1 MRAEGFQASECSLMI
16 KAINNPTTG
25 VSSSAMIVSSL
36 RGGVEIVDKVADEWR
51 GLCAEAAD
59 DQPFYRPEWIRAH
72 IRAFIPSARVMIIMA
87 RRGGRL
93 CLLLPL
99 VEEMATF
106 SGVPARRLRAPV
118 NCYAG
123 RFDAVRCTGADG
135 EDATQAAWKYLEGL
149 AGWDLLQFRDTPGDS
164 TSGRVVA
171 AAKASGFRSLQLA
184 DNPNPYVPVPSDP
197 ELLKQMPPNSKLRS
211 QLRQARRRLA
221 ELGQLNFYRVET
233 ADRSAIE
240 RFYQLEAS
248 GWKGREGRPTLTDPK
263 LRQFFDEIAESSARF
278 GYFSLYLLEL
288 NGQLLAGHF
297 ALTYRGR
304 CYSPIVAFNEDF
316 RQFAPGHLIVSEIL
330 QDCVARGIYGYDI
343 TGQNQAWKMKWTN
356 EVRPVKHHFVF
367 RGPLGALAYAV
378 GTGLKPMVSRL
389 FSDRQQ
395 HPVKPAGVQE
405 KSETEE
411 INGFPGSS
419 HVTGQHF
426 PLSR

>member
-1 MRAEGFQASECSLMI
+1 MI
-16 KAINNPTTG
+16 TAMNNPTTE
-25 VSSSAMIVSSL
+25 VHSSAMIVSSL
-36 RGGVEIVDKVADEWR
+36 RGEVEIVDKVADEWR
-51 GLCAEAAD
+51 GLCAKAAD

-72 IRAFIPSARVMIIMA
+72 IRAFIPNARVMIIMA

-99 VEEMATF
+99 VEEIATF

-123 RFDAVRCTGADG
+123 RFDAVRCAGEDG
-135 EDATQAAWKYLEGL
+135 EAAIQATWKYLEGL

-171 AAKASGFRSLQLA
+171 AARASGFRCLRLA
-184 DNPNPYVPVPSDP
+184 DNPNPYIAVPSDP
-197 ELLKQMPPNSKLRS
+197 KRLKQMPPNSKLRS

-221 ELGQLNFYRVET
+221 ELGRLNFYRVET
-233 ADRSAIE
+233 ADRDAIE

-248 GWKGREGRPTLTDPK
+248 GWKGREGSATLSDPK
-263 LRQFFDEIAESSARF
+263 LRRFFDEIAESAARF
-278 GYFSLYLLEL
+278 SYFSLYMLEL

-330 QDCVARGIYGYDI
+330 HDCAARGIYGYDI
-343 TGQNQAWKMKWTN
+343 TGQNQDWKMKWTN
-356 EVRPVKHHFVF
+356 EARPVNHHFVF

-378 GTGLKPMVSRL
+378 GTGLKPVVNRL
-389 FSDRQQ
+389 FSGRQENR
-395 HPVKPAGVQE
+395 VKPAGVQE
-405 KSETEE
+405 KSQTEE
-411 INGFPGSS
+411 IYGFPGPS
-419 HVTGQHF
+419 HVA
-426 PLSR
+426 R